1 MRSRLAHAINDARM
15 TDGRVEIRQDSLA
28 EYFVEREAW
37 LRSFGMTPC
46 TSPGDYDMSRIKK
59 KRAEFLEERKID
71 VDQLPSCE
79 KIPGKVTASFKQ
91 HLNALKQNC
100 LTSPNWRGACNQVR
114 HALEQNSIEKMVVLG
129 SGSIFSHTAEYTFW
143 QYEMAFILAIFE
155 LVKQQA
161 HNKRTHTPT
170 LYFQDPKF
178 CIADFLLLSELG
190 DQIVEH
196 PEAFVR
202 HIDERTLVFAKCIPL
217 DIYYGDLLQT
227 SPAVCIS
234 SSLPAATEAALYLQ
248 SKYSEFDADFD
259 IRGVANRFSAKR
271 KSAELHE
278 TMLHLFTTIP
288 DSEHN
293 LFGLMSIFWLA
304 SEEDSDTLLQAK
316 QMGSLGKK
324 AKKIS
329 ITYGHSQL
337 KTGHPVRS
345 AIHKQLNGRLVLRWV
360 TTWESLLLY

>member
-15 TDGRVEIRQDSLA
+15 TDGREEIRQDSLA

-37 LRSFGMTPC
+37 LRSFGMTPY

-79 KIPGKVTASFKQ
+79 KIPGKVTASFEQ

-155 LVKQQA
+155 LDY
-161 HNKRTHTPT
+161 H
-170 LYFQDPKF
+170 
-178 CIADFLLLSELG
+178 LLSELG
-190 DQIVEH
+190 GQIVEH

-217 DIYYGDLLQT
+217 DIYYGGLLQS

-234 SSLPAATEAALYLQ
+234 SSLPAATEAVLYLQ

-278 TMLHLFTTIP
+278 TMLHLFTSIP

-324 AKKIS
+324 ANKCNS

-360 TTWESLLLY
+360 TTWESLLL